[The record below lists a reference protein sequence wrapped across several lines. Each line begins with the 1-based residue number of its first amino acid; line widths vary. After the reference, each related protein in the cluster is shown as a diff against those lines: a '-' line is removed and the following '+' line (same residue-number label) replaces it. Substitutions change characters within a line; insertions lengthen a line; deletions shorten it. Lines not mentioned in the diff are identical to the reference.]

1 MSERTYQLQMDS
13 YNRMCAEIAKGVEV
27 GIKVLSMTDTRRIER
42 KEHAYAVLDLST
54 PLGIIRIRDI
64 RIVWSEPNQRFYL
77 RWRQWRT
84 GKTRNDRPEYLDVA
98 GPRDKET
105 RLKYGEAILAV
116 FDQIRE
122 EGAAG
127 TLGRSNPK
135 LGELKAALEQE
146 PQNEAVLDSPSEID
160 TPDTPLPVD
169 ADVVIDGDVDLVVE
183 QA

>member
-1 MSERTYQLQMDS
+1 MSEKTYQLQMDS
-13 YNRMCAEIAKGVEV
+13 YNRMTAVIAQGIEV

-42 KEHAYAVLDLST
+42 KEHAYAVLDLNS

-84 GKTRNDRPEYLDVA
+84 GKMRNERPEYLDVA

-116 FDQIRE
+116 FEQIRA

-127 TLGRSNPK
+127 TLGRTNPK
-135 LGELKAALEQE
+135 LAELKASLEQDVPVE
-146 PQNEAVLDSPSEID
+146 VDGPAADDTHVEVGGPPAPDPTAVAE
-160 TPDTPLPVD
+160 
-169 ADVVIDGDVDLVVE
+169 
-183 QA
+183 

>member
-1 MSERTYQLQMDS
+1 MTVSDTKTYQLQMDS
-13 YNRMCAEIAKGVEV
+13 YNRMCAEIAKGVSV

-42 KEHAYAVLDLST
+42 KEHAYAVLDLAS

-64 RIVWSEPNQRFYL
+64 RIVWSEPNERFYL

-84 GKTRNDRPEYLDVA
+84 GKMRNERPEYLDVA

-116 FDQIRE
+116 FEQIRA

-127 TLGRSNPK
+127 TLGRTNPQ
-135 LGELKAALEQE
+135 LAELKASLEQE
-146 PQNEAVLDSPSEID
+146 PAAPDEVDGPAADD
-160 TPDTPLPVD
+160 TPV
-169 ADVVIDGDVDLVVE
+169 
-183 QA
+183 QAAE